1 MQVNVLALE
10 GVFDTG
16 LSIVLDALTTA
27 NELLEMQRSTV
38 PRWNVSVVGVR
49 RRVATAQQM
58 VIPAVRAHECPKPDL
73 VIVPAIGYKMPDA
86 LINALDRPC
95 LLYTSDAADE

>member
-27 NELLEMQRSTV
+27 NELSAMQSSTV

-49 RRVATAQQM
+49 HRVASAQQM
-58 VIPAVRAHECPKPDL
+58 VIPAIRPHECPTPDL
-73 VIVPAIGYKMPDA
+73 VIVPALGYKMPDA
-86 LINALDRPC
+86 LINVLP
-95 LLYTSDAADE
+95 TVQN

>member
-49 RRVATAQQM
+49 RRVATGWCFKKYAG
-58 VIPAVRAHECPKPDL
+58 IKRIH
-73 VIVPAIGYKMPDA
+73 Y
-86 LINALDRPC
+86 
-95 LLYTSDAADE
+95 